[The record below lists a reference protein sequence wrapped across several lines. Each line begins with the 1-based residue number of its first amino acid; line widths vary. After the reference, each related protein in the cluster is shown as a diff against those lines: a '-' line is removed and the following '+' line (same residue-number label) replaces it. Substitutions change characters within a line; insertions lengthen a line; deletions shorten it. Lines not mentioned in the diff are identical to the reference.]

1 MHDRSM
7 DLLRLPRFPR
17 VQQTPRVL
25 LGQLASPALCSSKRH
40 GRQNAIH
47 SGGAPATNARAAAL
61 EKSHVTT
68 SG

>member
-7 DLLRLPRFPR
+7 DLLRLPRFPH

-25 LGQLASPALCSSKRH
+25 PGQLVSSALCSSN
-40 GRQNAIH
+40 RQGPSH

-61 EKSHVTT
+61 VKSHVTT